1 MNEKRHRRKAGAS
14 ADKEVREVRI
24 MKVKGVNLGNWLVLE
39 KWMSPALFA
48 GTTAEDEYYLP
59 RQLSK
64 EVYEARIKIHR
75 SEYITERDFVTIK
88 SMGMEAVRIPV
99 PYFIFGDREPFI
111 GCIEELDKAFNW
123 AEAYG
128 LQILIDLHT
137 APLGQNGFDNGGIC
151 GVCKW
156 SKHPEEVEF
165 VLSVLERL
173 AERYGERKG
182 LWGIEVINEPVT
194 ENMWETMKVP
204 ERYPAVDPELAE
216 GSGPVTLDFLRGFYK
231 DAYDRIRKYMPEE
244 KYVVIHDGFELKAW
258 KGYMQEEKYK
268 NVVLDTHQY
277 LMVAEANGCEQ
288 TMEGYLKYIREHF
301 QKDIQEMEEYFPVI
315 CGEWCLFNS
324 LACGWDTKGGQS
336 VLNGL
341 DGEVESSV
349 SDEEK
354 KEYEIRMPDVEE
366 YDKEMI
372 LAFEKDVLG
381 IYLSGHPLERYRNI
395 MEKMI
400 SAKTTDFQPDEESGV
415 PKVYDGQKVI
425 IGGMITEK
433 TIKYT
438 RNNKVMAFL
447 TVEDLL
453 GTVEIVV
460 FPRDYEKWQAML
472 NEDARVFVQGRVN
485 AEDDK
490 PSKLIC
496 EKIQNFKEIHK
507 EIWIQFQNM
516 EAYQSM
522 ERELYNILRESDGK
536 DRVVIYVREP
546 KAVKRLSENWTVNG
560 DEELIQKLA
569 EKFGMENVKTI

>member
-1 MNEKRHRRKAGAS
+1 
-14 ADKEVREVRI
+14 

-194 ENMWETMKVP
+194 ENMWETMDIQN
-204 ERYPAVDPELAE
+204 RYAPADQEMAK
-216 GSGPVTLDFLRGFYK
+216 GSAPITMKFLRQFYL
-231 DAYDRIRKYMPEE
+231 DAYDRISAYMPKD
-244 KYVVIHDGFELKAW
+244 KYVVIHDGFELMEW
-258 KGYMQEEKYK
+258 KDFMQEEKYS
-268 NVVLDTHQY
+268 NVILDTHQY
-277 LMVAEANGCEQ
+277 LMVAEARGCSQ
-288 TMEGYLKYIREHF
+288 TIEGYLKYIREELEP
-301 QKDIQEMEEYFPVI
+301 QITEMEKYFPVI

-324 LACGWDTKGGQS
+324 LACGCDTKGGQS
-336 VLNGL
+336 VLNG
-341 DGEVESSV
+341 VEGSRQESF
-349 SDEEK
+349 SLEK
-354 KEYEIRMPDVEE
+354 K
-366 YDKEMI
+366 
-372 LAFEKDVLG
+372 
-381 IYLSGHPLERYRNI
+381 
-395 MEKMI
+395 
-400 SAKTTDFQPDEESGV
+400 
-415 PKVYDGQKVI
+415 
-425 IGGMITEK
+425 
-433 TIKYT
+433 
-438 RNNKVMAFL
+438 
-447 TVEDLL
+447 
-453 GTVEIVV
+453 
-460 FPRDYEKWQAML
+460 
-472 NEDARVFVQGRVN
+472 
-485 AEDDK
+485 
-490 PSKLIC
+490 
-496 EKIQNFKEIHK
+496 KEIY
-507 EIWIQFQNM
+507 
-516 EAYQSM
+516 EALAKAQL
-522 ERELYNILRESDGK
+522 ELWEKGSGYYYWSYKLLTD
-536 DRVVIYVREP
+536 
-546 KAVKRLSENWTVNG
+546 TVNTPG
-560 DEELIQKLA
+560 WIGWDSWDLGRCYD
-569 EKFGMENVKTI
+569 FGWFPADKGGC